1 MKQSY
6 DLVLNPRLGLE
17 VDAKGDLYLPEK
29 RFNWEELDDNIHKI
43 EADVK
48 KLDPNSN
55 GYKFGMEKL
64 QDNKDIVNQYEKV
77 KRTQI
82 QEIYFKNGE
91 DYDGWNESLKAAKD
105 TLDDIKSGYEKIYKV
120 STENKGLAP
129 WMFTKMKNH

>member
-29 RFNWEELDDNIHKI
+29 RFNCEELDDNIHKM

-77 KRTQI
+77 KRTKI

-120 STENKGLAP
+120 ST
-129 WMFTKMKNH
+129 